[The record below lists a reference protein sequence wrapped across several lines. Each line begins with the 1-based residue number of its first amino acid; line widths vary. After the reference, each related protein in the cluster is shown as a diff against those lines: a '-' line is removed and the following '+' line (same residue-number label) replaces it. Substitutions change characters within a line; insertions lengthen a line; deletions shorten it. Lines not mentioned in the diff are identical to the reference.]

1 MDITQWD
8 FDNSTKRQ
16 ILHVKLALA
25 KAELKTLQFLVSET
39 KQKIAALNNEF
50 AAISTSSGF
59 TTLEAHD
66 AAQ

>member
-1 MDITQWD
+1 VDITQWD

-25 KAELKTLQFLVSET
+25 KAELKTFQFLVSET
-39 KQKIAALNNEF
+39 KQKIVALNDEF
-50 AAISTSSGF
+50 AAIPENAGF
-59 TTLEAHD
+59 TTTEIKD